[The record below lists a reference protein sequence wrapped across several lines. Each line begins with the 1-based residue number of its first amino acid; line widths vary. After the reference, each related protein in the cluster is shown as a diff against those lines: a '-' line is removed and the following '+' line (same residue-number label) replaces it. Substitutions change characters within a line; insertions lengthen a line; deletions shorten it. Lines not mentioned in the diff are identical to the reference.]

1 MTKPVKTKT
10 PRLLV
15 SLRDDVERFLDA
27 LFGELDRL
35 RLGQMTAPA
44 AAPTPAPTRAAPAPA
59 PPSTPAVKPSPTLAT
74 PPPVSAGRF
83 QTEAQA
89 KSQCPADLV
98 VWVNLIS
105 KIYHVAGHKSY
116 GTTKAG
122 AYMCEK
128 EATAQGFRAAKTG
141 KHPSA

>member
-10 PRLLV
+10 TRLLV
-15 SLRDDVERFLDA
+15 SLRDDIERFLDA

-35 RLGQMTAPA
+35 RLGQITTPA
-44 AAPTPAPTRAAPAPA
+44 AAPTPAPTRAAPAP
-59 PPSTPAVKPSPTLAT
+59 PSTPAVKPSPTLGT
-74 PPPVSAGRF
+74 PPPAGAGRY

-98 VWVNLIS
+98 VWVNLTS

-128 EATAQGFRAAKTG
+128 EATAQGFRASKTE
-141 KHPSA
+141 KRPSA